1 MLLVDGNSSFSY
13 FFVSSSHGLHPS
25 SDGLR
30 PAAEEIL
37 QKTFCEAAADCY
49 EPAINRA
56 RNAVKP
62 MSSME
67 ALMGGHFHRV
77 PVLLGV
83 TEHDGLGKCELE
95 QTFLHDVRSRA
106 DFKELL
112 QEEFGDKAEEVF
124 SHYWSSLPDLSEAHA
139 VHKSLSLLSNDLWYF
154 AGTYCMAEMTAL
166 HGRNDVFLYCF
177 AGSKR
182 SSHGSDIRFW
192 RGTGGSGSKRL
203 SSIMA
208 RRAPF
213 VAFCY

>member
-1 MLLVDGNSSFSY
+1 TCQLKMQKEKNMKNMVKILIGFQGDPGKVTLWGLSSGAQYVCNLLVS
-13 FFVSSSHGLHPS
+13 
-25 SDGLR
+25 
-30 PAAEEIL
+30 PAAEDL
-37 QKTFCEAAADCY
+37 FH
-49 EPAINRA
+49 RA
-56 RNAVKP
+56 VVQSCTDLNNVRQVHGSCKVNAVKP

-166 HGRNDVFLYCF
+166 HGRNDV
-177 AGSKR
+177 
-182 SSHGSDIRFW
+182 
-192 RGTGGSGSKRL
+192 
-203 SSIMA
+203 
-208 RRAPF
+208 
-213 VAFCY
+213 